1 MKKYLSF
8 LIITLFVLGSIFAQ
22 DTKIS
27 ANGVTVPNWMV
38 NCAILKSETG
48 WGTQKTIGQILGKPN
63 EATKLKKVVVDGN
76 NVHLEYYVGEKPSE
90 AVLELIMDFVCARL
104 GDTGTA
110 YCSHVKFV
118 SRLTFEEAE
127 ASCDGPK
134 NAGKFGK
141 CLGMLHGCVEL
152 MFIDEEKVAR
162 EKALEE
168 ERKKEEEKRLAEEKK
183 RAYWRQ
189 LETAVQEK
197 EVSLGFSLGSLEYKQ
212 SNGFAQAYLGVDT
225 SRIVVKNLD
234 ETMKAYGF
242 QKGDKITKVDG
253 LDFFDIGSSR
263 DDSVET
269 LFYMVYSKDALKY
282 ASINS
287 ELWYKEVV
295 EAEKAEVV
303 FTLERKG
310 KEMAIKTPVLNPEQ
324 LKAFNEKFEKD
335 WEANHQNN

>member
-38 NCAILKSETG
+38 NCAILESETG

-76 NVHLEYYVGEKPSE
+76 NLHLEYYVGEKPSE

-118 SRLTFEEAE
+118 SRLTFEVAE
-127 ASCDGPK
+127 VSCDGPK
-134 NAGKFGK
+134 NAYKFGQ
-141 CLGMLHGCVEL
+141 CLGMLHASVEL

-168 ERKKEEEKRLAEEKK
+168 ERKKEEEKRLAKEK
-183 RAYWRQ
+183 RMAYWRQ

-197 EVSLGFSLGSLEYKQ
+197 EVSLGFSLDSIEYKQ
-212 SNGFAQAYLGVDT
+212 SYLGVDT

-253 LDFFDIGSSR
+253 LDFFVKESR
-263 DDSVET
+263 IAD
-269 LFYMVYSKDALKY
+269 LIAMVYDKDTLQCVSLK
-282 ASINS
+282 S
-287 ELWYKEVV
+287 WDKEVV

-310 KEMAIKTPVLNPEQ
+310 KEMTIKTPALNPEQ
-324 LKAFNEKFEKD
+324 LKSFNEKFETD
-335 WEANHQNN
+335 WEASHQKK

>member
-38 NCAILKSETG
+38 NCAILESETG

-76 NVHLEYYVGEKPSE
+76 NLHFEDYVGEKPSE

-118 SRLTFEEAE
+118 SRLTFEVAE
-127 ASCDGPK
+127 VSCDGPK
-134 NAGKFGK
+134 NAYKFGQ
-141 CLGMLHGCVEL
+141 CLGMLHASVEL

-183 RAYWRQ
+183 LAYWRQ
-189 LETAVQEK
+189 LQTAVQEK
-197 EVSLGFSLGSLEYKQ
+197 EVSLGFSLDSIEYKK

-225 SRIVVKNLD
+225 SRIGVKNLD

-253 LDFFDIGSSR
+253 LDFFVKESSIA
-263 DDSVET
+263 D
-269 LFYMVYSKDALKY
+269 LIAMVYDKDTLQCVSLK
-282 ASINS
+282 S
-287 ELWYKEVV
+287 WDKEVV

-310 KEMAIKTPVLNPEQ
+310 KEMTIKTPALNPEQ
-324 LKAFNEKFEKD
+324 LKSFNEKFETD
-335 WEANHQNN
+335 WEASHQKK

>member
-1 MKKYLSF
+1 MKENFKMKKYLSF

-38 NCAILKSETG
+38 NCAILESETG

-76 NVHLEYYVGEKPSE
+76 NLHLEYYVGEKPSE

-118 SRLTFEEAE
+118 SRLTFEVAE
-127 ASCDGPK
+127 VSCDGPK
-134 NAGKFGK
+134 NAYKFGE
-141 CLGMLHGCVEL
+141 CLGMLHASVEL

-183 RAYWRQ
+183 WAYWRQ

-197 EVSLGFSLGSLEYKQ
+197 EVSLGFSLGSLEYKK

-253 LDFFDIGSSR
+253 LDFFVEESR
-263 DDSVET
+263 IAD
-269 LFYMVYSKDALKY
+269 LIAMVYDKDTLQCVSLK
-282 ASINS
+282 S
-287 ELWYKEVV
+287 WDKEVV

-310 KEMAIKTPVLNPEQ
+310 KEMTIKTPALNPEQ
-324 LKAFNEKFEKD
+324 LKSFNEKFETD
-335 WEANHQNN
+335 WEASHQKK

>member
-38 NCAILKSETG
+38 NCAILESETG

-76 NVHLEYYVGEKPSE
+76 NLHLEYYVGEKPSE

-118 SRLTFEEAE
+118 SRLTFEVAE
-127 ASCDGPK
+127 VSCDGPK
-134 NAGKFGK
+134 NAYKFGQ
-141 CLGMLHGCVEL
+141 CLGMLHASVEL

-168 ERKKEEEKRLAEEKK
+168 ERKKEEEKRLAEEK
-183 RAYWRQ
+183 RMAYWRQ

-197 EVSLGFSLGSLEYKQ
+197 EVSLGFSLDSLEYKE
-212 SNGFAQAYLGVDT
+212 SRFAQAYLGVDT

-253 LDFFDIGSSR
+253 LDFFYIESIW
-263 DDSVET
+263 DDSMKA
-269 LFYMVYSKDALKY
+269 LFYMVYSKDALKH
-282 ASINS
+282 ASIQG
-287 ELWYKEVV
+287 ELWCKEVV

-324 LKAFNEKFEKD
+324 LKAFNEKFETD
-335 WEANHQNN
+335 WEASHQKK

>member
-38 NCAILKSETG
+38 NCAILESETG

-76 NVHLEYYVGEKPSE
+76 NLHLEYYVGEKPSE

-110 YCSHVKFV
+110 YCSHVKLV
-118 SRLTFEEAE
+118 SRLTFEVAE
-127 ASCDGPK
+127 VSCDGPK
-134 NAGKFGK
+134 NAYKFGQ
-141 CLGMLHGCVEL
+141 CLGMLHASVEL

-168 ERKKEEEKRLAEEKK
+168 ERKKEEEKRLAKEK
-183 RAYWRQ
+183 RMAYWRQ

-197 EVSLGFSLGSLEYKQ
+197 EVSLGFSLGSLEYKK

-253 LDFFDIGSSR
+253 LDFFVEESR
-263 DDSVET
+263 IAD
-269 LFYMVYSKDALKY
+269 LIAMVYDKDTLQCVSLK
-282 ASINS
+282 S
-287 ELWYKEVV
+287 WDKEVV

-310 KEMAIKTPVLNPEQ
+310 KEMTIKTPALNPEQ
-324 LKAFNEKFEKD
+324 LKSFNEKFERD
-335 WEANHQNN
+335 WEASHQKK

>member
-76 NVHLEYYVGEKPSE
+76 NLHLEYYVGEKPSE

-141 CLGMLHGCVEL
+141 CLGMLHASVEL

-168 ERKKEEEKRLAEEKK
+168 ERKKEEEKRLAKEK
-183 RAYWRQ
+183 RMAYWRQ

-197 EVSLGFSLGSLEYKQ
+197 EVSLGFSLDSIEYKQ
-212 SNGFAQAYLGVDT
+212 SYLYLGVDT

-253 LDFFDIGSSR
+253 LDFFVEESR
-263 DDSVET
+263 IAD
-269 LFYMVYSKDALKY
+269 LIAMVYDKDTLQCV
-282 ASINS
+282 SLNS
-287 ELWYKEVV
+287 WDKEVV

-310 KEMAIKTPVLNPEQ
+310 KEMTIKTPALNPEQ
-324 LKAFNEKFEKD
+324 LKSFNEKFETD
-335 WEANHQNN
+335 WEASHQKK

>member
-38 NCAILKSETG
+38 NCAILESETG

-76 NVHLEYYVGEKPSE
+76 NLHLEYYVGEKPSE

-118 SRLTFEEAE
+118 SRLTFEVAE
-127 ASCDGPK
+127 VSCDGPK
-134 NAGKFGK
+134 NAYKFGQ
-141 CLGMLHGCVEL
+141 CLGMLHASVEL

-168 ERKKEEEKRLAEEKK
+168 ERKKEEEKRLADEK
-183 RAYWRQ
+183 RMAYWRQ

-197 EVSLGFSLGSLEYKQ
+197 EVSLGFSLDSIEYKQ
-212 SNGFAQAYLGVDT
+212 SYLGVGT

-253 LDFFDIGSSR
+253 LDFFGKESSEA
-263 DDSVET
+263 D
-269 LFYMVYSKDALKY
+269 LIAMVYGKDTLHRVSLK
-282 ASINS
+282 
-287 ELWYKEVV
+287 WDKEVV

-310 KEMAIKTPVLNPEQ
+310 KEMTIKTPALNPEQ
-324 LKAFNEKFEKD
+324 LKSFNEKFETD
-335 WEANHQNN
+335 WEASHQKK

>member
-38 NCAILKSETG
+38 NCAILESETG

-76 NVHLEYYVGEKPSE
+76 NLHLEYYVGEKPSE

-110 YCSHVKFV
+110 YCSHVKLV
-118 SRLTFEEAE
+118 SRLTFEVAE
-127 ASCDGPK
+127 VSCDGPK
-134 NAGKFGK
+134 NAYKFGE
-141 CLGMLHGCVEL
+141 CLGMLHASVEL

-183 RAYWRQ
+183 WAYWRQ

-197 EVSLGFSLGSLEYKQ
+197 EVSLGFSLDSIEYKK

-225 SRIVVKNLD
+225 SRIIVKNLD

-253 LDFFDIGSSR
+253 LDFFGEESDLIAMFYGKDTLHRVSLKR
-263 DDSVET
+263 D
-269 LFYMVYSKDALKY
+269 
-282 ASINS
+282 
-287 ELWYKEVV
+287 KEVV

-310 KEMAIKTPVLNPEQ
+310 KEMTIKTPALNPEQ

-335 WEANHQNN
+335 WEANHQNK

>member
-38 NCAILKSETG
+38 NCAILESETG

-76 NVHLEYYVGEKPSE
+76 NLHLEYYVGEKPSE

-118 SRLTFEEAE
+118 SRLTFEVAE
-127 ASCDGPK
+127 VSCDGPK
-134 NAGKFGK
+134 NAYKFGQ
-141 CLGMLHGCVEL
+141 CLGMLHASVEL

-168 ERKKEEEKRLAEEKK
+168 ERKKEEEKRLAKEK
-183 RAYWRQ
+183 RMAYWRQ

-197 EVSLGFSLGSLEYKQ
+197 EVSLGFSLDSIEYKQ
-212 SNGFAQAYLGVDT
+212 SYLGVDT

-253 LDFFDIGSSR
+253 LDFFVEESR
-263 DDSVET
+263 IAD
-269 LFYMVYSKDALKY
+269 LIAMVYDKDTLQCVSLK
-282 ASINS
+282 S
-287 ELWYKEVV
+287 WDKEVV

-310 KEMAIKTPVLNPEQ
+310 KEMTIKTPALNPEQ
-324 LKAFNEKFEKD
+324 LKSFNEKFETD
-335 WEANHQNN
+335 WEASHQKK

>member
-38 NCAILKSETG
+38 NCAILESETG

-76 NVHLEYYVGEKPSE
+76 NLHLEYYVGEKPSE

-110 YCSHVKFV
+110 YCSHVKLV
-118 SRLTFEEAE
+118 SRLTFEVAE
-127 ASCDGPK
+127 VSCDGPK
-134 NAGKFGK
+134 NAYKFGE
-141 CLGMLHGCVEL
+141 CLGMLHASVEL

-168 ERKKEEEKRLAEEKK
+168 ERKKEEEKRLAEEK
-183 RAYWRQ
+183 RMAYWRQ

-197 EVSLGFSLGSLEYKQ
+197 EVSLGFSLDSIEYKK

-253 LDFFDIGSSR
+253 LDFFDIGRSR
-263 DDSVET
+263 DDSMHT
-269 LFYMVYSKDALKY
+269 LIIMVCDKDALQR
-282 ASINS
+282 ASIN
-287 ELWYKEVV
+287 EYLHKEVV

-310 KEMAIKTPVLNPEQ
+310 KEMTIKTPALNPEQ
-324 LKAFNEKFEKD
+324 LKSFNEKFETD
-335 WEANHQNN
+335 WEASHQKK

>member
-1 MKKYLSF
+1 
-8 LIITLFVLGSIFAQ
+8 
-22 DTKIS
+22 
-27 ANGVTVPNWMV
+27 
-38 NCAILKSETG
+38 
-48 WGTQKTIGQILGKPN
+48 
-63 EATKLKKVVVDGN
+63 
-76 NVHLEYYVGEKPSE
+76 
-90 AVLELIMDFVCARL
+90 MDFVCARL

-134 NAGKFGK
+134 NAGKFGE
-141 CLGMLHGCVEL
+141 CLGMLHASVEL

-168 ERKKEEEKRLAEEKK
+168 ERKKEEEKRLAKEK
-183 RAYWRQ
+183 RMAYWRQ

-197 EVSLGFSLGSLEYKQ
+197 EVSLGFSLDSIEYKQ
-212 SNGFAQAYLGVDT
+212 SYLYLGVDT

-253 LDFFDIGSSR
+253 LDFFVEESR
-263 DDSVET
+263 IAD
-269 LFYMVYSKDALKY
+269 LIAMVYDKDTLQCV
-282 ASINS
+282 SLNS
-287 ELWYKEVV
+287 WDKEVV

-310 KEMAIKTPVLNPEQ
+310 KEMTIKTPALNPEQ
-324 LKAFNEKFEKD
+324 LKSFNEKFETD
-335 WEANHQNN
+335 WEASHQKK

>member
-38 NCAILKSETG
+38 NCAILESETG

-76 NVHLEYYVGEKPSE
+76 NLHLEYYVGEKPSE

-118 SRLTFEEAE
+118 SRLTFEVAE
-127 ASCDGPK
+127 VSCDGPK
-134 NAGKFGK
+134 NAYKFGQ
-141 CLGMLHGCVEL
+141 CLGMLHASVEL

-168 ERKKEEEKRLAEEKK
+168 ERKKEEEKRLADEK
-183 RAYWRQ
+183 RMAYWRQ

-197 EVSLGFSLGSLEYKQ
+197 EVSLGFSLDSIEYKQ
-212 SNGFAQAYLGVDT
+212 SYLGVGT

-253 LDFFDIGSSR
+253 LDFFGKESSEA
-263 DDSVET
+263 D
-269 LFYMVYSKDALKY
+269 LIAMVYDKDTLQCV
-282 ASINS
+282 SLNS
-287 ELWYKEVV
+287 WDKEVV

-310 KEMAIKTPVLNPEQ
+310 KEMTIKTPALNPEQ
-324 LKAFNEKFEKD
+324 LKAFNEKFETD
-335 WEANHQNN
+335 WEASHQKK

>member
-1 MKKYLSF
+1 MKKCLSF

-76 NVHLEYYVGEKPSE
+76 NLHLEYYVGEKPSE

-141 CLGMLHGCVEL
+141 CLGMLHASVEL

-168 ERKKEEEKRLAEEKK
+168 ERKKEEEKRLAEEK
-183 RAYWRQ
+183 RMAYWRQ

-197 EVSLGFSLGSLEYKQ
+197 EVSLGFSLDSIEYKQ
-212 SNGFAQAYLGVDT
+212 SYLYLGVDT

-253 LDFFDIGSSR
+253 LDFFVKESSIA
-263 DDSVET
+263 D
-269 LFYMVYSKDALKY
+269 LIAMVYDKDTLQCV
-282 ASINS
+282 SLNS
-287 ELWYKEVV
+287 WDKEVV

-310 KEMAIKTPVLNPEQ
+310 KEMTIKTPALNPEQ
-324 LKAFNEKFEKD
+324 LKSFNEKFETD
-335 WEANHQNN
+335 WEASHQKK

>member
-38 NCAILKSETG
+38 NCAILESETG

-76 NVHLEYYVGEKPSE
+76 NLHLEYYVGEKPSE

-118 SRLTFEEAE
+118 SRLTFEVAE
-127 ASCDGPK
+127 VSCDGPK
-134 NAGKFGK
+134 NAYKFGQ
-141 CLGMLHGCVEL
+141 CLGMLHASVEL

-168 ERKKEEEKRLAEEKK
+168 ERKKEEEKRLAKEK
-183 RAYWRQ
+183 RMAYWRQ

-197 EVSLGFSLGSLEYKQ
+197 EVSLGFSLGSLEYKK

-225 SRIVVKNLD
+225 SRIIVKNLD

-253 LDFFDIGSSR
+253 LDFFVEESR
-263 DDSVET
+263 IAD
-269 LFYMVYSKDALKY
+269 LIAMVYDKDTLQCVSLK
-282 ASINS
+282 S
-287 ELWYKEVV
+287 WDKEVV

-310 KEMAIKTPVLNPEQ
+310 KEMTIKTPALNPEQ
-324 LKAFNEKFEKD
+324 LKSFNEKFETD
-335 WEANHQNN
+335 WEASHQKK

>member
-1 MKKYLSF
+1 MKKCLSF

-76 NVHLEYYVGEKPSE
+76 NLHLEYYVGEKPSE

-141 CLGMLHGCVEL
+141 CLGMLHASVEL

-168 ERKKEEEKRLAEEKK
+168 ERKKEEEKRLAKEK
-183 RAYWRQ
+183 RMAYWRQ

-197 EVSLGFSLGSLEYKQ
+197 EVSLGFSLDSIEYKQ
-212 SNGFAQAYLGVDT
+212 SYLYLGVDT

-253 LDFFDIGSSR
+253 LDFFVEESR
-263 DDSVET
+263 IAD
-269 LFYMVYSKDALKY
+269 LIAMVYDKDTLQCV
-282 ASINS
+282 SLNS
-287 ELWYKEVV
+287 WDKEVV

-310 KEMAIKTPVLNPEQ
+310 KEMTIKTPALNPEQ
-324 LKAFNEKFEKD
+324 LKSFNEKFETD
-335 WEANHQNN
+335 WEASHQKK

>member
-1 MKKYLSF
+1 MKKCLSF

-76 NVHLEYYVGEKPSE
+76 NLHLEYYVGEKPSE
-90 AVLELIMDFVCARL
+90 AFLELIMDFVCARL

-141 CLGMLHGCVEL
+141 CLGMLHASVEL

-168 ERKKEEEKRLAEEKK
+168 ERKKEEEKRLAKEK
-183 RAYWRQ
+183 RMAYWRQ

-197 EVSLGFSLGSLEYKQ
+197 EVSLGFSLDSIEYKQ
-212 SNGFAQAYLGVDT
+212 SYLYLGVDT

-253 LDFFDIGSSR
+253 LDFF
-263 DDSVET
+263 VEES
-269 LFYMVYSKDALKY
+269 LIADLIAMVYDKDTLQCV
-282 ASINS
+282 SLNS
-287 ELWYKEVV
+287 WDKEVV

-310 KEMAIKTPVLNPEQ
+310 KEMTIKTPALNPEQ
-324 LKAFNEKFEKD
+324 LKSFNEKFETD
-335 WEANHQNN
+335 WEASHQKK

>member
-1 MKKYLSF
+1 MKKCLSF

-38 NCAILKSETG
+38 NCAILESETG

-76 NVHLEYYVGEKPSE
+76 NLHLEYYVGEKPSE

-110 YCSHVKFV
+110 YCSHVKLV
-118 SRLTFEEAE
+118 SRLTFEVAE
-127 ASCDGPK
+127 VSCDGPK
-134 NAGKFGK
+134 NAYKFGE
-141 CLGMLHGCVEL
+141 CLGMLHASVEL

-197 EVSLGFSLGSLEYKQ
+197 EVSLGFSLDSIEYKQ
-212 SNGFAQAYLGVDT
+212 SYLYLGVDT

-253 LDFFDIGSSR
+253 LDFFGKESDLIA
-263 DDSVET
+263 
-269 LFYMVYSKDALKY
+269 MVYGKDTLQCV
-282 ASINS
+282 SLNS
-287 ELWYKEVV
+287 WDKEVV

-310 KEMAIKTPVLNPEQ
+310 KEMTIKTPALNPEQ
-324 LKAFNEKFEKD
+324 LKSFNEKFETD
-335 WEANHQNN
+335 WEASHQKK

>member
-76 NVHLEYYVGEKPSE
+76 NLHLEYYVGEKPSE

-141 CLGMLHGCVEL
+141 CLGMLHASVEL

-168 ERKKEEEKRLAEEKK
+168 ERKKEEEKRLAKEK
-183 RAYWRQ
+183 RMTYWRQ

-197 EVSLGFSLGSLEYKQ
+197 EVSLGFSLDSIEYKQ
-212 SNGFAQAYLGVDT
+212 SYLYLGVDT

-253 LDFFDIGSSR
+253 LDFFVEESR
-263 DDSVET
+263 IAD
-269 LFYMVYSKDALKY
+269 LIAMVYDKDTLQCV
-282 ASINS
+282 SLNS
-287 ELWYKEVV
+287 WDKEVV

-310 KEMAIKTPVLNPEQ
+310 KEMTIKTPALNPEQ
-324 LKAFNEKFEKD
+324 LKAFNEKFETD
-335 WEANHQNN
+335 WEASHQKK

>member
-38 NCAILKSETG
+38 NCAILESETG

-76 NVHLEYYVGEKPSE
+76 NLHLEYYVGEKPSE

-118 SRLTFEEAE
+118 SRLTFEVAE
-127 ASCDGPK
+127 VSCDGPK
-134 NAGKFGK
+134 NAYKFGQ
-141 CLGMLHGCVEL
+141 CLGMLHASVEL

-168 ERKKEEEKRLAEEKK
+168 ERKKEEEKRLADAK
-183 RAYWRQ
+183 RMAYWRQ

-197 EVSLGFSLGSLEYKQ
+197 EVSLGFSLDSIEYKQ
-212 SNGFAQAYLGVDT
+212 SYLGVGT

-253 LDFFDIGSSR
+253 LDFFVEESSIA
-263 DDSVET
+263 D
-269 LFYMVYSKDALKY
+269 LIAMVYDKDTLQCV
-282 ASINS
+282 SLNS
-287 ELWYKEVV
+287 WHKEVV

-310 KEMAIKTPVLNPEQ
+310 KEMTIKTPALNPEQ
-324 LKAFNEKFEKD
+324 LKSFNEKFETN
-335 WEANHQNN
+335 WEASRQKK

>member
-1 MKKYLSF
+1 MKKCLSF

-38 NCAILKSETG
+38 NCVILKSETG
-48 WGTQKTIGQILGKPN
+48 WETQKTIGQILGKPN
-63 EATKLKKVVVDGN
+63 ETTKLKKVVVDGN
-76 NVHLEYYVGEKPSE
+76 NLHLEYYAGENPSE

-127 ASCDGPK
+127 AFCDGPK
-134 NAGKFGK
+134 TYKYGE
-141 CLGMLHGCVEL
+141 CIGMLHASVEF

-168 ERKKEEEKRLAEEKK
+168 ERKKEEEKRLAEEK
-183 RAYWRQ
+183 RMAYWRQ

-197 EVSLGFSLGSLEYKQ
+197 EVSLGFSLGSMEYKQ
-212 SNGFAQAYLGVDT
+212 SNVFAEAYFGVDT
-225 SRIVVKNLD
+225 QRIVVKNLD

-253 LDFFDIGSSR
+253 LDFFGKESR
-263 DDSVET
+263 RAD
-269 LFYMVYSKDALKY
+269 LIAMVYGKDTLQCVSLKRD
-282 ASINS
+282 
-287 ELWYKEVV
+287 KEVV

-310 KEMAIKTPVLNPEQ
+310 KEMTIKTPALNPEQ
-324 LKAFNEKFEKD
+324 LKAFNEKFETD
-335 WEANHQNN
+335 WEASHQKK

>member
-1 MKKYLSF
+1 MKKCLSF

-22 DTKIS
+22 DTEIS

-38 NCAILKSETG
+38 NCIILQSETA
-48 WGTQKTIGQILGKPN
+48 WETPKTIGQILGKPN
-63 EATKLKKVVVDGN
+63 ETTKLKKVVVDGN
-76 NVHLEYYVGEKPSE
+76 NLHLEYYAGENPSE

-141 CLGMLHGCVEL
+141 CLGMLHASVEL

-168 ERKKEEEKRLAEEKK
+168 ERKKEEEKRLAKEK
-183 RAYWRQ
+183 RMAYWRQ

-197 EVSLGFSLGSLEYKQ
+197 EVSLGFSLDSIEYKQ
-212 SNGFAQAYLGVDT
+212 SYLYLGVDT

-253 LDFFDIGSSR
+253 LDFFVEESR
-263 DDSVET
+263 IAD
-269 LFYMVYSKDALKY
+269 LIAMVYDKDTLQCV
-282 ASINS
+282 SLNS
-287 ELWYKEVV
+287 WDKEVV

-310 KEMAIKTPVLNPEQ
+310 KEMTIKTPALNPEQ
-324 LKAFNEKFEKD
+324 LKAFNEKFETD
-335 WEANHQNN
+335 WEASHQKK

>member
-22 DTKIS
+22 DTEIS

-38 NCAILKSETG
+38 NCAILESETG

-76 NVHLEYYVGEKPSE
+76 NLHLEYYAGENPSE

-110 YCSHVKFV
+110 YCSHVKLV
-118 SRLTFEEAE
+118 SRLTFEVAE
-127 ASCDGPK
+127 VSCDGPK
-134 NAGKFGK
+134 NAYKFGE
-141 CLGMLHGCVEL
+141 CLGMLHASVEL

-183 RAYWRQ
+183 WAYWRQ

-197 EVSLGFSLGSLEYKQ
+197 EVSLGFSLGSMEYKQ
-212 SNGFAQAYLGVDT
+212 SNVFAEAYFGVDT
-225 SRIVVKNLD
+225 QKIVVKNLD

-253 LDFFDIGSSR
+253 LDFFEIGSSR
-263 DDSVET
+263 DDSMHT
-269 LFYMVYSKDALKY
+269 LIIMVRDKDAQQR
-282 ASINS
+282 ASIKAYR
-287 ELWYKEVV
+287 YKEVV

-310 KEMAIKTPVLNPEQ
+310 KEMTIKTPALNPEQ
-324 LKAFNEKFEKD
+324 LKAFNEKFETD
-335 WEANHQNN
+335 WEASHQKK

>member
-38 NCAILKSETG
+38 NCAILESETG

-76 NVHLEYYVGEKPSE
+76 NLHLEYYVGEKPSE

-110 YCSHVKFV
+110 YCSHVKLV
-118 SRLTFEEAE
+118 SRLTFEVAE
-127 ASCDGPK
+127 VSCDGPK
-134 NAGKFGK
+134 NAYKFGQ
-141 CLGMLHGCVEL
+141 CLGMLHASVEL

-168 ERKKEEEKRLAEEKK
+168 ERKKEEEKRLAKEK
-183 RAYWRQ
+183 RMAYWRQ

-197 EVSLGFSLGSLEYKQ
+197 EVSLGFSLDSIEYKQ
-212 SNGFAQAYLGVDT
+212 SYLYLGVDT

-253 LDFFDIGSSR
+253 LDFFVEESR
-263 DDSVET
+263 IAD
-269 LFYMVYSKDALKY
+269 LIAMVYDKDTLQCV
-282 ASINS
+282 SLNS
-287 ELWYKEVV
+287 WDKEVV

-310 KEMAIKTPVLNPEQ
+310 KEMTIKTPALNPEQ
-324 LKAFNEKFEKD
+324 LKSFNEKFETD
-335 WEANHQNN
+335 WEASHQKK

>member
-38 NCAILKSETG
+38 NCAILESETG

-76 NVHLEYYVGEKPSE
+76 NLHLEYYVGEKPSE

-118 SRLTFEEAE
+118 SRLTFEVAE
-127 ASCDGPK
+127 VSCDGPK
-134 NAGKFGK
+134 NAYKFGQ
-141 CLGMLHGCVEL
+141 CLGMLHASVEL

-183 RAYWRQ
+183 WAYWRQ

-197 EVSLGFSLGSLEYKQ
+197 EVSLGFSLDSIEYKK

-253 LDFFDIGSSR
+253 LDFFVKESR
-263 DDSVET
+263 IAD
-269 LFYMVYSKDALKY
+269 LIAMVYDKDTLQCVSLK
-282 ASINS
+282 S
-287 ELWYKEVV
+287 WDKEVV

-310 KEMAIKTPVLNPEQ
+310 KEMTIKTPALNPEQ
-324 LKAFNEKFEKD
+324 LKSFNEKFETD
-335 WEANHQNN
+335 WEASHQKK

>member
-38 NCAILKSETG
+38 NCAILESETG

-76 NVHLEYYVGEKPSE
+76 NLHLEYYVGEKPSE

-118 SRLTFEEAE
+118 SRLTFEVAE
-127 ASCDGPK
+127 VSCDGPK
-134 NAGKFGK
+134 NAYKFGE
-141 CLGMLHGCVEL
+141 CLGMLHASVEL

-168 ERKKEEEKRLAEEKK
+168 ERKKEEEKRLADAK
-183 RAYWRQ
+183 RMAYWRQ

-197 EVSLGFSLGSLEYKQ
+197 EVSLGFSLDSIEYKQ
-212 SNGFAQAYLGVDT
+212 SYLGVGT

-253 LDFFDIGSSR
+253 LDFFVEESSIA
-263 DDSVET
+263 D
-269 LFYMVYSKDALKY
+269 LIAMVYDKDTLQCV
-282 ASINS
+282 SLNS
-287 ELWYKEVV
+287 WHKEVV

-310 KEMAIKTPVLNPEQ
+310 KEMTIKTPALNPEQ
-324 LKAFNEKFEKD
+324 LKSFNEKFETD
-335 WEANHQNN
+335 WEASHQKK

>member
-38 NCAILKSETG
+38 NCAILESETG

-76 NVHLEYYVGEKPSE
+76 NLHLEYYVGEKPSE

-118 SRLTFEEAE
+118 SRLTFEVAE
-127 ASCDGPK
+127 VSCDGPK
-134 NAGKFGK
+134 NAYKFGQ
-141 CLGMLHGCVEL
+141 CLGMLHASVEL

-168 ERKKEEEKRLAEEKK
+168 ERKKEEEKRLAKEK
-183 RAYWRQ
+183 RMAYWRQ

-197 EVSLGFSLGSLEYKQ
+197 EVSLGFSLDSIEYKQ
-212 SNGFAQAYLGVDT
+212 SYLYLGVDT

-253 LDFFDIGSSR
+253 LDFFVEESR
-263 DDSVET
+263 IAD
-269 LFYMVYSKDALKY
+269 LIAMVYDKDTLQCV
-282 ASINS
+282 SLNS
-287 ELWYKEVV
+287 WDKEVV

-310 KEMAIKTPVLNPEQ
+310 KEMTIKTPALNPEQ
-324 LKAFNEKFEKD
+324 LKSFNEKFETD
-335 WEANHQNN
+335 WEASHQKK

>member
-1 MKKYLSF
+1 MKKCLSF

-76 NVHLEYYVGEKPSE
+76 NLHLEYYVGEKPSE

-141 CLGMLHGCVEL
+141 CLVMLHASVEL

-168 ERKKEEEKRLAEEKK
+168 ERKKEEEKRLAKEK
-183 RAYWRQ
+183 RMAYWRQ

-197 EVSLGFSLGSLEYKQ
+197 EVSLGFSLDSIEYKQ
-212 SNGFAQAYLGVDT
+212 SYLYLGVDT

-234 ETMKAYGF
+234 ENMKAYGF

-253 LDFFDIGSSR
+253 LDFFVEESR
-263 DDSVET
+263 IAD
-269 LFYMVYSKDALKY
+269 LIAMVYDKDTLQCV
-282 ASINS
+282 SLNS
-287 ELWYKEVV
+287 WDKEVV

-310 KEMAIKTPVLNPEQ
+310 KEMTIKTPALNPEQ
-324 LKAFNEKFEKD
+324 LKSFNEKFETD
-335 WEANHQNN
+335 WEASHQKK

>member
-38 NCAILKSETG
+38 NCAILESETG

-76 NVHLEYYVGEKPSE
+76 NLHLEYYVGEKPSE

-118 SRLTFEEAE
+118 SRLTFEVAE
-127 ASCDGPK
+127 VSCDGPK
-134 NAGKFGK
+134 NAYKFGQ
-141 CLGMLHGCVEL
+141 CLGMLHASVEL

-183 RAYWRQ
+183 WAYWRQ

-197 EVSLGFSLGSLEYKQ
+197 EVSLGFSLDSIEYKK

-253 LDFFDIGSSR
+253 LDFFVKESR
-263 DDSVET
+263 IAD
-269 LFYMVYSKDALKY
+269 LIAMVYDKDTLQCVSLK
-282 ASINS
+282 S
-287 ELWYKEVV
+287 WDKEVV

-310 KEMAIKTPVLNPEQ
+310 KEMTIKTPALDPEQ
-324 LKAFNEKFEKD
+324 LKSFNEKFETD
-335 WEANHQNN
+335 WEASHQKK

>member
-76 NVHLEYYVGEKPSE
+76 NLHLEYYVGEKPSE

-141 CLGMLHGCVEL
+141 CLGMLHASVEL

-168 ERKKEEEKRLAEEKK
+168 ERKKEEEKRLAKEK
-183 RAYWRQ
+183 RMAYWRQ

-197 EVSLGFSLGSLEYKQ
+197 EVSLGFSLDSIEYKQ
-212 SNGFAQAYLGVDT
+212 SYLYLGVDT

-253 LDFFDIGSSR
+253 LDFFVEESR
-263 DDSVET
+263 IAD
-269 LFYMVYSKDALKY
+269 LIAMVYDKDTLQCV
-282 ASINS
+282 SLNS
-287 ELWYKEVV
+287 WDKEVV

-310 KEMAIKTPVLNPEQ
+310 KEMTIKTPALNPEQ
-324 LKAFNEKFEKD
+324 LKAFNEKFETD
-335 WEANHQNN
+335 WETSHQNK

>member
-38 NCAILKSETG
+38 NCAILESETG

-76 NVHLEYYVGEKPSE
+76 NLHLEYYVGEKPSE

-118 SRLTFEEAE
+118 SRLTFEVAE
-127 ASCDGPK
+127 VSCDGPK
-134 NAGKFGK
+134 NAYKFGQ
-141 CLGMLHGCVEL
+141 CLGMLHASVEL

-168 ERKKEEEKRLAEEKK
+168 ERKKEEEKRLAKEK
-183 RAYWRQ
+183 RMAYWRQ

-197 EVSLGFSLGSLEYKQ
+197 EVSLGFSLDSIEYKQ

-253 LDFFDIGSSR
+253 LDFFVEESR
-263 DDSVET
+263 IAD
-269 LFYMVYSKDALKY
+269 LIAMVYDKDTLQCV
-282 ASINS
+282 SLNS
-287 ELWYKEVV
+287 WDKEVV

>member
-38 NCAILKSETG
+38 NCAILESETG

-76 NVHLEYYVGEKPSE
+76 NLHLEYYVGEKPSE

-118 SRLTFEEAE
+118 SRLTFEVAE
-127 ASCDGPK
+127 VSCDGPK
-134 NAGKFGK
+134 NAYKFGQ
-141 CLGMLHGCVEL
+141 CLGMLHASVEL

-168 ERKKEEEKRLAEEKK
+168 ERKKEEEKRLAKEK
-183 RAYWRQ
+183 RMAYWRQ

-197 EVSLGFSLGSLEYKQ
+197 EVSLGFSLGSLEYKK

-253 LDFFDIGSSR
+253 LDFFGEESDLIAMCYGK
-263 DDSVET
+263 ET
-269 LFYMVYSKDALKY
+269 LHRVSLKRD
-282 ASINS
+282 
-287 ELWYKEVV
+287 KEVV

-310 KEMAIKTPVLNPEQ
+310 KEMTIKTPALNPEQ
-324 LKAFNEKFEKD
+324 LKSFNEKFETD
-335 WEANHQNN
+335 WEASHQKK

>member
-1 MKKYLSF
+1 MKKCLSF

-38 NCAILKSETG
+38 NCAILESETG

-76 NVHLEYYVGEKPSE
+76 NLHLEYYVGEKPSE

-110 YCSHVKFV
+110 YCSHVKLV
-118 SRLTFEEAE
+118 SRLTFEVAE
-127 ASCDGPK
+127 VSCDGPK
-134 NAGKFGK
+134 NAYKFGE
-141 CLGMLHGCVEL
+141 CLGMLHASVEL

-183 RAYWRQ
+183 WAYWRQ

-197 EVSLGFSLGSLEYKQ
+197 EVSLGFSLDSIEYKQ
-212 SNGFAQAYLGVDT
+212 SYLYLGVDT

-253 LDFFDIGSSR
+253 LDFFGKESDLIA
-263 DDSVET
+263 
-269 LFYMVYSKDALKY
+269 MVYGKDTLQCV
-282 ASINS
+282 SLNS
-287 ELWYKEVV
+287 WDKEVV

-310 KEMAIKTPVLNPEQ
+310 KEMTIKTPALNPEQ
-324 LKAFNEKFEKD
+324 LKSFNEKFETD
-335 WEANHQNN
+335 WEASHQKK

>member
-1 MKKYLSF
+1 MKKCLSF
-8 LIITLFVLGSIFAQ
+8 LIITLFVLGSIFSQ

-76 NVHLEYYVGEKPSE
+76 NLHLEYYVGEKPSE

-141 CLGMLHGCVEL
+141 CLGMLHASVEL

-168 ERKKEEEKRLAEEKK
+168 ERKKEEEKRLAKEK
-183 RAYWRQ
+183 RMAYWRQ
-189 LETAVQEK
+189 LETAVQ
-197 EVSLGFSLGSLEYKQ
+197 
-212 SNGFAQAYLGVDT
+212 
-225 SRIVVKNLD
+225 
-234 ETMKAYGF
+234 
-242 QKGDKITKVDG
+242 
-253 LDFFDIGSSR
+253 
-263 DDSVET
+263 
-269 LFYMVYSKDALKY
+269 
-282 ASINS
+282 
-287 ELWYKEVV
+287 
-295 EAEKAEVV
+295 
-303 FTLERKG
+303 
-310 KEMAIKTPVLNPEQ
+310 
-324 LKAFNEKFEKD
+324 
-335 WEANHQNN
+335 

>member
-8 LIITLFVLGSIFAQ
+8 IIITLFVLGSIFAQ

-38 NCAILKSETG
+38 NCAILESETG

-76 NVHLEYYVGEKPSE
+76 NLHLEYYVGEKPSE

-118 SRLTFEEAE
+118 SRLTFEVAE
-127 ASCDGPK
+127 VSCDGPK
-134 NAGKFGK
+134 NAYKFGQ
-141 CLGMLHGCVEL
+141 CLGMLHASVEL

-168 ERKKEEEKRLAEEKK
+168 ERKKEEEKRLAEEK
-183 RAYWRQ
+183 RMAYWRQ

-197 EVSLGFSLGSLEYKQ
+197 EVSLGFSLDSIEYKQ
-212 SNGFAQAYLGVDT
+212 SYLGVGT

-253 LDFFDIGSSR
+253 LDFFGKESDLIAMFYGKDTLHRVSLKR
-263 DDSVET
+263 D
-269 LFYMVYSKDALKY
+269 
-282 ASINS
+282 
-287 ELWYKEVV
+287 KEVV

-310 KEMAIKTPVLNPEQ
+310 KEMTIKTPALNPEQ

-335 WEANHQNN
+335 WEANHQNK

>member
-38 NCAILKSETG
+38 NCAILESETG

-76 NVHLEYYVGEKPSE
+76 NLHLEYYVGEKPSE

-118 SRLTFEEAE
+118 SRLTFEVAE
-127 ASCDGPK
+127 VSCDGPK
-134 NAGKFGK
+134 NAYKFGQ
-141 CLGMLHGCVEL
+141 CLGMLHASVEL
-152 MFIDEEKVAR
+152 MFIDEEKVAREKAR

-168 ERKKEEEKRLAEEKK
+168 ERKKEEEKRLADAK
-183 RAYWRQ
+183 RMAYWRQ

-197 EVSLGFSLGSLEYKQ
+197 EVSLGFSLDSIEYKQ
-212 SNGFAQAYLGVDT
+212 SYLGVGT

-253 LDFFDIGSSR
+253 LDFFVEESSIA
-263 DDSVET
+263 D
-269 LFYMVYSKDALKY
+269 LIAMVYDKDTLQCV
-282 ASINS
+282 SLNS
-287 ELWYKEVV
+287 WHKEVV

-310 KEMAIKTPVLNPEQ
+310 KEMTIKTPALNPEQ
-324 LKAFNEKFEKD
+324 LKSFNEKFETN
-335 WEANHQNN
+335 WEASHQKK

>member
-38 NCAILKSETG
+38 NCAILESETG

-76 NVHLEYYVGEKPSE
+76 NLHLEYYVGEKPSE

-118 SRLTFEEAE
+118 SRLTFEVAE
-127 ASCDGPK
+127 VSCDGPK
-134 NAGKFGK
+134 NAYKFGQ
-141 CLGMLHGCVEL
+141 CLGMLHASVEL

-168 ERKKEEEKRLAEEKK
+168 ERKKEEEKRLAKEKRK
-183 RAYWRQ
+183 AYWRQ

-197 EVSLGFSLGSLEYKQ
+197 EVSLGFSLDSIEYKQ

-253 LDFFDIGSSR
+253 LDFFVEESR
-263 DDSVET
+263 IAD
-269 LFYMVYSKDALKY
+269 LIAMVYDKDTLQCVSLK
-282 ASINS
+282 S
-287 ELWYKEVV
+287 WDKEVV

-310 KEMAIKTPVLNPEQ
+310 KEMTIKTPALNPEQ
-324 LKAFNEKFEKD
+324 LKSFNEKFETD
-335 WEANHQNN
+335 WEASHQKK

>member
-76 NVHLEYYVGEKPSE
+76 NLHLEYYVGEKPSE

-141 CLGMLHGCVEL
+141 CLGMLHASVEL

-168 ERKKEEEKRLAEEKK
+168 ERKKEEEKRLAKEK
-183 RAYWRQ
+183 RMAYWRQ

-197 EVSLGFSLGSLEYKQ
+197 EVSLGFSLDSIEYKQ
-212 SNGFAQAYLGVDT
+212 SYLYLGVDT

-253 LDFFDIGSSR
+253 LDFFVEESR
-263 DDSVET
+263 IAD
-269 LFYMVYSKDALKY
+269 LIAMVYDKDTLQCV
-282 ASINS
+282 SLNS
-287 ELWYKEVV
+287 WDKEVV

-310 KEMAIKTPVLNPEQ
+310 KEMTIKTPALNPEQ
-324 LKAFNEKFEKD
+324 LKAFNEKFETD
-335 WEANHQNN
+335 WEASHQKK